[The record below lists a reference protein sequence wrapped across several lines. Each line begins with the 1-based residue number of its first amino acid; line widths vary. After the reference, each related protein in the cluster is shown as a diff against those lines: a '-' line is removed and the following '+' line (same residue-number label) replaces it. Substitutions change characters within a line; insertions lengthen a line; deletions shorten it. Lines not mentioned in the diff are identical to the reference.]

1 MYFLCVRQNQV
12 FSYFVQNSTI
22 LEAFNYFREFLLGC
36 GFIKVYIHT
45 VFLKNIYNFFKRY
58 IQDIKPLTL
67 QLF

>member
-22 LEAFNYFREFLLGC
+22 FETFNYFRKFLFGC